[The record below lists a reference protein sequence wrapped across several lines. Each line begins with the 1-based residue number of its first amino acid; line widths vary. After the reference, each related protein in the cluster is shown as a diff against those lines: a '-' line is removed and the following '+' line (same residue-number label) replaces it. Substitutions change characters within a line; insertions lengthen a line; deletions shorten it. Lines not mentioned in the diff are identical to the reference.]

1 MRVIAGVKR
10 GLKLF
15 DFEGSDIRPTTD
27 RVKENIFNIIAQYV
41 CDADVLDLFCGTG
54 SLGIEAVSRGC
65 ANAVFCDSDARSL
78 SLAKKNVCH
87 AGFEAKCVFYQINAL
102 EFLKSTNLKFDI
114 VFLDPPY
121 NSGLCESALSLIFE
135 KDILKGNGIAVVERD
150 ETDNFSFPEA
160 NLIKEKKYGRTYI
173 NIYSNK

>member
-1 MRVIAGVKR
+1 MRIIAGEKR

-41 CDADVLDLFCGTG
+41 YDADVLDLFCGTG
-54 SLGIEAVSRGC
+54 ALGIEAVSRGC
-65 ANAVFCDSDARSL
+65 ESAVFCDVDARSL

-87 AGFEAKCVFYQINAL
+87 AGFEKRCSLHQISAL
-102 EFLKSTNLKFDI
+102 DFLKSTSLKFDI

-135 KDILKGNGIAVVERD
+135 KGILKEGGIAVVERD
-150 ETDNFSFPEA
+150 ETDVFSFSEA
-160 NLIKEKKYGRTYI
+160 KLIKEKKYGRTYI
-173 NIYSNK
+173 EIYANE